1 MKTQLVFFSIIIS
14 IITTKIQAQNRTIV
28 NAVQSEIS
36 DNLDLRAISSI
47 FGESNNLQDFER
59 RLNDPNLQISNLDLN
74 NDNQV
79 DYLRVIEYV
88 KNRIHVIVIQSVLG
102 RDLFQDIA
110 TIELE
115 KDNYNTVHLQV
126 VGDPYIYGQNYIYEP
141 IYYNTPLIYA
151 TFWSI
156 NYNPYRSIWGWNYYP
171 NYYYSW
177 NTFPVYRYKSNINI
191 YINQYNTYTYVSNRR
206 STQAEY
212 FYNSRRMNG
221 YEKQYPNYSFS
232 KRNTQFENRHLLDQ
246 RRYFD
251 KNSRKEVNYSQNRNQ
266 KVNSE
271 KINETNKTAYQNK
284 IDDSRINSRQT
295 NQPQRVYS
303 QIKTDNS
310 RVNSNQRNES
320 PKFSNKN
327 RNENLKSD
335 SNKRKDSRSDISYS
349 SRNENRR

>member
-1 MKTQLVFFSIIIS
+1 
-14 IITTKIQAQNRTIV
+14 
-28 NAVQSEIS
+28 
-36 DNLDLRAISSI
+36 
-47 FGESNNLQDFER
+47 
-59 RLNDPNLQISNLDLN
+59 
-74 NDNQV
+74 
-79 DYLRVIEYV
+79 
-88 KNRIHVIVIQSVLG
+88 
-102 RDLFQDIA
+102 
-110 TIELE
+110 
-115 KDNYNTVHLQV
+115 
-126 VGDPYIYGQNYIYEP
+126 
-141 IYYNTPLIYA
+141 
-151 TFWSI
+151 
-156 NYNPYRSIWGWNYYP
+156 
-171 NYYYSW
+171 
-177 NTFPVYRYKSNINI
+177 
-191 YINQYNTYTYVSNRR
+191 
-206 STQAEY
+206 
-212 FYNSRRMNG
+212 MNG